1 MQRHSKGCGAA
12 SCAGSRSSYI
22 TASWW
27 AVSRSLPSCT
37 VAGVRERGSPAPD
50 RSKKRKAGA
59 AHQSFRSD
67 AAPGIRWAVPTLL
80 GLAQAPPRR
89 CVSSD
94 ISPRSGRFQALKRQ
108 EVPAEC
114 CSARPATSLA
124 ATRKPG
130 NGSQAG
136 KVAFRSAK
144 AALRRLSLR
153 ESSATFAERKATL
166 RAKLWAGRAPPGSAY
181 ARGAKRNALP
191 SLPCGPCL
199 DALPAR
205 QLSAA
210 TWKPGFLTIRG
221 ELPAERRQS

>member
-1 MQRHSKGCGAA
+1 MRLQRHFPTKRA
-12 SCAGSRSSYI
+12 
-22 TASWW
+22 
-27 AVSRSLPSCT
+27 LP
-37 VAGVRERGSPAPD
+37 
-50 RSKKRKAGA
+50 
-59 AHQSFRSD
+59 
-67 AAPGIRWAVPTLL
+67 
-80 GLAQAPPRR
+80 
-89 CVSSD
+89 
-94 ISPRSGRFQALKRQ
+94 ALKRQ

-191 SLPCGPCL
+191 FFALRAMPSTRCRPASCL
-199 DALPAR
+199 RRRGSPDFSPYEENCRQSGGSRSMGIPAR
-205 QLSAA
+205 AMRKARAGMPMLRPAGGKSRQAPFSHAARRRIGRLRAFRLRTDPFREFPASFSPLIDGTRSPSAILA
-210 TWKPGFLTIRG
+210 S
-221 ELPAERRQS
+221 AMSV